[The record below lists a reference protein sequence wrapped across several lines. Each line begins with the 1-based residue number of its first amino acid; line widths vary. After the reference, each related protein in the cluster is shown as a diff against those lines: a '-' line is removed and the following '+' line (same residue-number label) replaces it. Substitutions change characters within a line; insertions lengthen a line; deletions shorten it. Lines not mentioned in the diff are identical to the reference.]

1 MTKPKK
7 PFNPFDG
14 CDEEGKK
21 RVWKEISKNGT
32 SMRSAARS
40 QPEMIEQLRAIAAE
54 EKRKK
59 QSSS

>member
-7 PFNPFDG
+7 SFNPFDG

-32 SMRSAARS
+32 SMM
-40 QPEMIEQLRAIAAE
+40 QPEMIEHLRAIAAE